1 MRPIKLTVSAFGP
14 YAGKTEF
21 ELNKLGDKGLYLITG
36 DTGAGKTTVFDAIT
50 YALYGE
56 PSGSVRD
63 TAMFRSKYA
72 DAETPTYVELDFEYA
87 GKQYYVKRNPNYERP
102 AKRGDGFTLQKAD
115 AELHLPD
122 GRVVTKI
129 NEVNSAM
136 KEILGIDRSQFTQ
149 IAMIAQGEF
158 QKLILASTE
167 DRQKIFREIFGTRYY
182 QVLQDKLKNE
192 SAELGRT
199 CDALRKSVEQYIAG
213 ATCKA
218 DDVAEIELTKAKS
231 GALPV
236 ADTIE
241 LIHKIMLQDEDEKNL
256 LSEEAAKLD
265 EKLSEIA
272 KALGKAAE
280 TEKAKKALEETQKEL
295 KEKTLLQKQISEKF
309 EEEKA
314 RIPEKEALSEK
325 ITIRRNELPKYDELA
340 SEQAKMRNKQSDKQ
354 KSESRLADVRGLIK
368 KLDSEIK
375 TEKDEFVALKN
386 IAVVCNEIEQKSDKL
401 AKEKKSVDEL
411 LEEFRELK
419 KLEKQLVSAQED
431 YGKASK
437 EAELLKA
444 DYNQKYK
451 AYLDEQA
458 GVLAKTLENGKK
470 CPVCGSMEHP
480 EPAKLTDTAPSKEQ
494 LETAKIKSEAAE
506 KKAAEQSEKAAKYNT
521 QAGSKRDV
529 IQKSVVSI
537 LGACA
542 FEEIENNLNI
552 KSTDLCAKEAQVANE
567 LKEAGIKRVR
577 HAALEKSIP
586 LLEEQLKTKTTEESE
601 TIASLASLAAEIAAI
616 SENIGKLQ
624 TGLAF
629 ADKAEAEKALS
640 LLDTQLSRMKKAYE
654 DAEQQNLTCISAVKE
669 LEGKVTALEKQLND
683 AESVDITALNEKSN
697 ELKEKKADIAN
708 SLSAITARLDRND
721 NALEGIKKQSEEL
734 SQTETKHA
742 WVKALSNTANGNI
755 TGKERIMLETYIQM
769 TYFDRIVA
777 RANTRFMVM
786 SGGQYELKRRAEAEN
801 NRSQSGLE
809 LNVIDHYNGTERS
822 VKTLSGGESFKASLS
837 LALGLSDEIQAS
849 AGGVK
854 LDTMFVDEGFGALD
868 EESLKQAINTLA
880 GLSEGNRLIGIISHV
895 AELKEKIDK
904 QIVVKKDKT
913 GQSFIEIIA

>member
-50 YALYGE
+50 YALYGA
-56 PSGSVRD
+56 PSGSIRD
-63 TAMFRSKYA
+63 NSMFRSKYA

-87 GKQYYVKRNPNYERP
+87 GKRYFVKRNPDYERP
-102 AKRGDGFTLQKAD
+102 KKRGDGFTVQTAD

-122 GRVVTKI
+122 GRVVTKN
-129 NEVNSAM
+129 NEVNSAL

-182 QVLQDKLKNE
+182 QVLQDRLKTE
-192 SAELGRT
+192 SAELWRT
-199 CDALRKSVEQYIAG
+199 CEALRKSVEQYIAG
-213 ATCKA
+213 ATCRA

-241 LIHKIMLQDEDEKNL
+241 LMDKIILQDEDEKNL
-256 LSEEAAKLD
+256 LSEESAKLD
-265 EKLSEIA
+265 EELSKIA
-272 KALGKAAE
+272 TALGKAAE

-295 KEKTLLQKQISEKF
+295 KEKALLQKQISEKF

-354 KSESRLADVRGLIK
+354 KSESKLANVQGLIK
-368 KLDSEIK
+368 KLESEIITEK
-375 TEKDEFVALKN
+375 TEFDTLKN
-386 IAVVCNEIEQKSDKL
+386 IAVVCKEIEQKRDKL
-401 AKEKKSVDEL
+401 AEEKKSVDEL
-411 LEEFRELK
+411 LEELRELK
-419 KLEKQLVSAQED
+419 KLENRLVSAQEN
-431 YGKASK
+431 YKKASK
-437 EAELLKA
+437 EAELFKT

-470 CPVCGSMEHP
+470 CPVCGSIEHP
-480 EPAKLTDTAPSKEQ
+480 EPATLTDTAPSKEQ

-506 KKAAEQSEKAAKYNT
+506 RKAAEQSEKAATYNT
-521 QAGSKRDV
+521 QAGSKIEV

-537 LGACA
+537 LGDCA
-542 FEEIENNLNI
+542 FEEIENSLNI
-552 KSTDLCAKEAQVANE
+552 KSADLFTKETQVADE
-567 LKEAGIKRVR
+567 LKEAGIKLAR
-577 HAALEKSIP
+577 HVVLEKSIP
-586 LLEEQLKTKTTEESE
+586 LLDEQLKMKTIEESE
-601 TIASLASLAAEIAAI
+601 TITSLATLTTEITAI
-616 SENIGKLQ
+616 TENIEKLK
-624 TGLAF
+624 TGLEF
-629 ADKAEAEKALS
+629 ADKVGAEKALF
-640 LLDTQLSRMKKAYE
+640 LLDKQLSIMKKAYD
-654 DAEQQNLTCISAVKE
+654 DAEQQNQTSISAVNG
-669 LEGKVTALEKQLND
+669 LEGKVIALEEQLKG
-683 AESVDITALNEKSN
+683 AETVDITALDEKGN
-697 ELKEKKADIAN
+697 ELKEKKSNIAN
-708 SLSAITARLDRND
+708 NLSAITARLDRNN
-721 NALEGIKKQSEEL
+721 NALTGIKKQSEEL

-769 TYFDRIVA
+769 TYFDRIVS

-913 GQSFIEIIA
+913 GQSFIEIIS

>member
-129 NEVNSAM
+129 NEVNSTM

-199 CDALRKSVEQYIAG
+199 YDALRKSVEQYIAG

-236 ADTIE
+236 TDTIE

-256 LSEEAAKLD
+256 LSEESAKLD

-280 TEKAKKALEETQKEL
+280 TEKAKKALAETQEEL
-295 KEKTLLQKQISEKF
+295 KAKVLLQKQTSEKF

-314 RIPEKEALSEK
+314 RIHEKEALSEK

-340 SEQAKMRNKQSDKQ
+340 SEQAKMRNKQSDRQ
-354 KSESRLADVRGLIK
+354 KSESRLADVQGLIR

-375 TEKDEFVALKN
+375 TEKDEFNALKN
-386 IAVVCNEIEQKSDKL
+386 IAVVCNEIEQKREKL

-431 YGKASK
+431 YEKASK

-494 LETAKIKSEAAE
+494 LETAKIKSEAADG
-506 KKAAEQSEKAAKYNT
+506 KAAEQSEKAAKYNT

-552 KSTDLCAKEAQVANE
+552 KSTDLSAKEAQVANE

-616 SENIGKLQ
+616 TENIRKLQ

-654 DAEQQNLTCISAVKE
+654 DAEQQNQRSISAVKE
-669 LEGKVTALEKQLND
+669 LEGKVKALEEQLKG
-683 AESVDITALNEKSN
+683 AEGVDITALNEKSN

-708 SLSAITARLDRND
+708 SLSAITARLDRNN
-721 NALEGIKKQSEEL
+721 NALKGIKKQSEEL